1 MAKQTAKKTTSK
13 SKSIV
18 ITGASDGIGKALA
31 WEMASRGYNLGLT
44 ARRGA
49 LLEALKAEIQTKYP
63 AIKIVVEVLDVTDFG
78 EVPKALSR
86 VHESL
91 GVIDILVVNAGI
103 ARAGRVVNTPI
114 EDQLAVI
121 NTNLNGAIATV
132 TAGLVLFRQQGAGH
146 IVATSSVAG
155 YRGLPRN
162 AAYSASKAGLST
174 FMESVRLETRKENID
189 VTVINP
195 GFIDTA
201 INRGMASRPFVI
213 SVEKGARLFADLI
226 EKKVTVSSVPKMPW
240 NLLAPLL
247 RILPDSIIAKM

>member
-1 MAKQTAKKTTSK
+1 MLKKSVK
-13 SKSIV
+13 VSKSIV

-31 WEMASRGYNLGLT
+31 WEMAGRGYNLGLT
-44 ARRGA
+44 ARRGT
-49 LLEALKAEIQTKYP
+49 LLDALKAEIQTEYP
-63 AIKIVVEVLDVTDFG
+63 TVQVVVEVLDVT
-78 EVPKALSR
+78 EYEKVSKVLINIQKALGS
-86 VHESL
+86 
-91 GVIDILVVNAGI
+91 IDILLVNAGI
-103 ARAGRVVNTPI
+103 ARSGRVVTTPI

-132 TAGLVLFRQQGAGH
+132 AAGLEIFKQQGAGH

-189 VTVINP
+189 VSVINP

-213 SVEKGARLFADLI
+213 SVEKGASLFADLI

-247 RILPDSIIAKM
+247 RILPDAIIAKM